1 MQPDKNNNPQNQEPE
16 QPESVLNII
25 RKEFFDLSGHD
36 KEEDL
41 KSMNKITCCYVE
53 SPFYGLTKSGVLQ
66 ECRAFNDPNTVT
78 QKPALCSL
86 LMSKVLYL
94 LVVEGETLT
103 NSEVTDV
110 FFGATKLF
118 QSSDVFIFDDCLFL
132 AQTP

>member
-1 MQPDKNNNPQNQEPE
+1 MILVATTRRKISEVFIYYT
-16 QPESVLNII
+16 VLT
-25 RKEFFDLSGHD
+25 L
-36 KEEDL
+36 
-41 KSMNKITCCYVE
+41 E

-78 QKPALCSL
+78 QKPAFCSL

-103 NSEVTDV
+103 ENEVIDV

-118 QSSDVFIFDDCLFL
+118 QSMDVGYFHEE
-132 AQTP
+132 

>member
-1 MQPDKNNNPQNQEPE
+1 MQTDKNSNPNKQEAG

-25 RKEFFDLSGHD
+25 KKEFLDMGGHD

-41 KSMNKITCCYVE
+41 RSICFFIRRNLE
-53 SPFYGLTKSGVLQ
+53 SPFFGLTKSVVLQ

-78 QKPALCSL
+78 QKPQLCSL

-118 QSSDVFIFDDCLFL
+118 QSLDVVL
-132 AQTP
+132 